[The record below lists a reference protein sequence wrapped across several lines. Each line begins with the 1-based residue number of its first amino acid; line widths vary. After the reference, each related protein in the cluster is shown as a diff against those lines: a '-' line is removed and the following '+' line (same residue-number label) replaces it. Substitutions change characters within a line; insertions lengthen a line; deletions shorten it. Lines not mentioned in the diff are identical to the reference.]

1 MLLQEG
7 FQVTSCDASD
17 KMLKYALKTRWERR
31 KEDAFDKWGKIIC
44 VLLGILLVG
53 GKVTTASRSPATIG
67 LVPTLYF
74 FRIRLESLWNQH
86 CQSVCLDSG
95 FYSESNRLYYRYLV
109 RQISQTSHSFL
120 VILVI
125 ITLFPSL
132 LMFHIISSSIM
143 RVVIVPYSQKFSHI
157 DKFSHICA

>member
-74 FRIRLESLWNQH
+74 FRIRLESL
-86 CQSVCLDSG
+86 
-95 FYSESNRLYYRYLV
+95 
-109 RQISQTSHSFL
+109 
-120 VILVI
+120 
-125 ITLFPSL
+125 
-132 LMFHIISSSIM
+132 
-143 RVVIVPYSQKFSHI
+143 
-157 DKFSHICA
+157 